1 MDSHSTRTDHKPRD
15 RQQRR
20 AYRTTVVLFLPWAVT
35 AAALLAVE
43 PAAQKKLVVEVLQGQ
58 GIEHDIT
65 SPRES
70 SITIR
75 VADEMQQPVAGAVVV
90 LQLPQWG
97 PGGNFS
103 NGTRFHTI
111 LTSANG
117 QATAQG
123 FRPNS
128 APGEFPIVATV
139 SYRDYRSVTLNIE
152 QKNVAPAGQVDE
164 PSPVRITKRE
174 SRKLIT
180 LVAIVGGVAAGAAL
194 GLSGGGGS
202 GGAISPQAP
211 PNTGPS
217 TSINPGNPNFS
228 PPR

>member
-1 MDSHSTRTDHKPRD
+1 MDRHSTRIDHKARD
-15 RQQRR
+15 RHQRR
-20 AYRTTVVLFLPWAVT
+20 ARRTTVVLVLPWAMT

-43 PAAQKKLVVEVLQGQ
+43 PTSQKKLIVEVLQGQ
-58 GIEHDIT
+58 RVEHDIT
-65 SPRES
+65 APRES

-128 APGEFPIVATV
+128 EPGEFPIVATV

-152 QKNVAPAGQVDE
+152 QKNVAPGVQIGE
-164 PSPVRITKRE
+164 PSPVRITKRD

-211 PNTGPS
+211 PNTGPP

>member
-1 MDSHSTRTDHKPRD
+1 MDSHSTPTDHKPSD
-15 RQQRR
+15 KQQRR
-20 AYRTTVVLFLPWAVT
+20 ACWTTVVLFLPWAVT
-35 AAALLAVE
+35 AAALFAVE

-58 GIEHDIT
+58 GVEHDVT
-65 SPRES
+65 APRES
-70 SITIR
+70 SITIH

-90 LQLPQWG
+90 LQLPLWG

-152 QKNVAPAGQVDE
+152 QKNVAPGVQVGE
-164 PSPVRITKRE
+164 PSPVRITKRD

>member
-1 MDSHSTRTDHKPRD
+1 L
-15 RQQRR
+15 
-20 AYRTTVVLFLPWAVT
+20 TTVVLYLLWAVT
-35 AAALLAVE
+35 AADLLAVE
-43 PAAQKKLVVEVLQGQ
+43 PTAQKKLIVEVLQGQ
-58 GIEHDIT
+58 GVEHDIT
-65 SPRES
+65 APRES

-75 VADEMQQPVAGAVVV
+75 VVDEMKQPVEGAVVV

-97 PGGNFS
+97 PGGTFS
-103 NGTRFHTI
+103 DGTRFHTI
-111 LTSANG
+111 LSSSNG

-123 FRPNS
+123 FRANS

-152 QKNVAPAGQVDE
+152 QKNIAPRVKVGE
-164 PSPVRITKRE
+164 PSPVRTTKRD

-180 LVAIVGGVAAGAAL
+180 LVAIVGGAAAGAAL

-202 GGAISPQAP
+202 GGSGSAVSPQAP